1 MDQIKKLFA
10 SLSPKQKI
18 STGIAALFALVSVY
32 AFTSWRH
39 QQDFKPLFTGVAPAE
54 ASVIVQKI
62 KESGIEYRLSD
73 TGGVISVPSAKVA
86 ELRLDMAAVGLPKS
100 GRIGF
105 ELFDKTNFGATEF
118 VEHINYMRALEG
130 ELERSIGTLES
141 VDQARVHLT
150 QAQNS
155 VFVDQREPAKAS
167 VVVSLK
173 PGSALLPRNVV
184 AIQQL
189 VANAV
194 EDLDPSDVS
203 VVDTAGV
210 LLSHRK
216 LSPDEDASDAANSRR
231 QTIEHDFL
239 EKINSTLVPMLGRD
253 KFRAGVTVDCDL
265 TSAEQS
271 EETFD
276 PNKSVIVSSQKSEDV
291 VGSGGGAAIAGIP
304 GTATNLPRPAARPA
318 SGPSSTTSRRTE
330 NVTYQTSHVV
340 RKTHLPDG
348 GIKRISVSVLL
359 DQNIRWS
366 GAGKN
371 RKATLVPPSAELQ
384 KAVHDVVAGLTGF
397 VQERGDQIL
406 VSSVPFE
413 TTVLEATSGVA
424 PHSMPSAPK
433 PQNLRESLRN
443 PSVYMSAAAGA
454 AMALLIAC
462 AGLVWLKKK
471 RKSAPV
477 QLHQALGT
485 GPAPDALNAAERENA
500 QLAGQATLKLSGAST
515 RKSELLR
522 KEIRESA
529 KKDIAV
535 PANILQSWIQENA

>member
-10 SLSPKQKI
+10 SFSLKQKI
-18 STGIAALFALVSVY
+18 STGIAALFALLSVY

-62 KESGIEYRLSD
+62 KESGTEYRLSE

-86 ELRLDMAAVGLPKS
+86 ELRLDMAAAGLPKS

-118 VEHINYMRALEG
+118 VEHINYLRALEG
-130 ELERSIGTLES
+130 ELERSIGTLECI
-141 VDQARVHLT
+141 DQARVHLT

-173 PGSALLPRNVV
+173 PGGELLPRNVI

-216 LSPDEDASDAANSRR
+216 RSPEEDASDAANSRR
-231 QTIEHDFL
+231 QTIERDFL
-239 EKINSTLVPMLGRD
+239 EKINSSLVPMLGRD
-253 KFRAGVTVDCDL
+253 KFRAGVTVDCDI

-291 VGSGGGAAIAGIP
+291 VGSGGGAIAGIP

-330 NVTYQTSHVV
+330 NVTYQTSHLI
-340 RKTHLPDG
+340 RKTHLPEG

-371 RKATLVPPSAELQ
+371 RKATLVPPTAELQ

-397 VQERGDQIL
+397 VQERGDQIV

-413 TTVLEATSGVA
+413 ATVLEATGVA
-424 PHSMPSAPK
+424 PHSTPAAPK

-454 AMALLIAC
+454 AVALFIAC

-477 QLHQALGT
+477 QLHPALGS

-500 QLAGQATLKLSGAST
+500 QLAAQATLKLSGAST

-535 PANILQSWIQENA
+535 PANILQSWIQENT

>member
-10 SLSPKQKI
+10 SFSLRQKI
-18 STGIAALFALVSVY
+18 STGIAALFALLSVY

-62 KESGIEYRLSD
+62 KESGTEYRLSE

-86 ELRLDMAAVGLPKS
+86 ELRLDMAAAGLPKS

-118 VEHINYMRALEG
+118 VEHINYLRALEG
-130 ELERSIGTLES
+130 ELERSIGTLECI
-141 VDQARVHLT
+141 DQARVHLT

-173 PGSALLPRNVV
+173 PGGELLPRNVI

-216 LSPDEDASDAANSRR
+216 RSPEEDASDAANSRR
-231 QTIEHDFL
+231 QTIERDFL
-239 EKINSTLVPMLGRD
+239 EKINSSLVPMLGRD
-253 KFRAGVTVDCDL
+253 KFRAGVTVDCDI

-291 VGSGGGAAIAGIP
+291 VGSGGGAIAGIP

-330 NVTYQTSHVV
+330 NVTYQTSHLI
-340 RKTHLPDG
+340 RKTHLPEG

-366 GAGKN
+366 GTGKN
-371 RKATLVPPSAELQ
+371 RKATLVPPTAELQ

-397 VQERGDQIL
+397 VQERGDQIV

-413 TTVLEATSGVA
+413 ATVLEATGVA
-424 PHSMPSAPK
+424 PHSTPAAPK

-454 AMALLIAC
+454 AVALFIAC

-477 QLHQALGT
+477 QLHPALGS

-500 QLAGQATLKLSGAST
+500 QLAAQATLKLSGAST

-535 PANILQSWIQENA
+535 PANILQSWIQENT

>member
-10 SLSPKQKI
+10 SFSLRQKI
-18 STGIAALFALVSVY
+18 STGIAALFALLSVY

-62 KESGIEYRLSD
+62 KESGTEYRLSE

-86 ELRLDMAAVGLPKS
+86 ELRLDMAAAGLPKS

-118 VEHINYMRALEG
+118 VEHINYLRALEG
-130 ELERSIGTLES
+130 ELERSIGTLECI
-141 VDQARVHLT
+141 DQARVHLT

-173 PGSALLPRNVV
+173 PGGELLPRNVI

-216 LSPDEDASDAANSRR
+216 RSPEEDASDAANSRR
-231 QTIEHDFL
+231 QTIERDFL
-239 EKINSTLVPMLGRD
+239 AKINSSLVPMLGRD
-253 KFRAGVTVDCDL
+253 KFRAGVTVDCDI

-291 VGSGGGAAIAGIP
+291 VGSGGGAIAGIP

-330 NVTYQTSHVV
+330 NVTYQTSHLI
-340 RKTHLPDG
+340 RKTHLPEG

-371 RKATLVPPSAELQ
+371 RKATLVPPTAELQ

-397 VQERGDQIL
+397 VQERGDQIV

-413 TTVLEATSGVA
+413 ATVLEATGVA
-424 PHSMPSAPK
+424 PHSTPAAPK

-454 AMALLIAC
+454 AVALFIAC

-477 QLHQALGT
+477 QLHPALGS

-500 QLAGQATLKLSGAST
+500 QLAAQATLKLSGAST

-535 PANILQSWIQENA
+535 PANILQSWIQENT

>member
-10 SLSPKQKI
+10 SFSLRQKI
-18 STGIAALFALVSVY
+18 STGIAALFALLSVY

-62 KESGIEYRLSD
+62 KESGTEYRLSE

-86 ELRLDMAAVGLPKS
+86 ELRLDMAAAGLPKS

-118 VEHINYMRALEG
+118 VEHINYLRALEG
-130 ELERSIGTLES
+130 ELERSIGTLECI
-141 VDQARVHLT
+141 DQARVHLT

-173 PGSALLPRNVV
+173 PGGELLPRNVI

-216 LSPDEDASDAANSRR
+216 RSPEEDASDAANSRR
-231 QTIEHDFL
+231 QTIERDFL
-239 EKINSTLVPMLGRD
+239 EKINSSLVPMLGRD
-253 KFRAGVTVDCDL
+253 KFRAGVTVDCDI

-291 VGSGGGAAIAGIP
+291 VGSGGGAIAGIP

-330 NVTYQTSHVV
+330 NVTYQTSHLI
-340 RKTHLPDG
+340 RKTHLPEG

-371 RKATLVPPSAELQ
+371 RKATLVPPTAELQ

-397 VQERGDQIL
+397 VQERGDQIV

-413 TTVLEATSGVA
+413 ATVLEATGVA

-454 AMALLIAC
+454 AVALFIAC

-477 QLHQALGT
+477 QLHPALGS

-500 QLAGQATLKLSGAST
+500 QLAAQATLKLSGAST

-535 PANILQSWIQENA
+535 PANILQSWIQENT

>member
-10 SLSPKQKI
+10 SFSLKQKI
-18 STGIAALFALVSVY
+18 STGIAALFALLSVY

-62 KESGIEYRLSD
+62 KENGTEYRLSD

-86 ELRLDMAAVGLPKS
+86 ELRLDMAAAGLPKS

-118 VEHINYMRALEG
+118 VEHINYLRALEG
-130 ELERSIGTLES
+130 ELERSIGTLECI
-141 VDQARVHLT
+141 DQARVHLT

-173 PGSALLPRNVV
+173 PGGELLPRNVI

-216 LSPDEDASDAANSRR
+216 RSPEEDASDAANSRR
-231 QTIEHDFL
+231 QTIERDFL
-239 EKINSTLVPMLGRD
+239 EKINSSLVPMLGRD
-253 KFRAGVTVDCDL
+253 KFRAGVTVDCDI

-291 VGSGGGAAIAGIP
+291 VGSGGGAIAGIP

-330 NVTYQTSHVV
+330 NVTYQTSHLI
-340 RKTHLPDG
+340 RKTHLPEG

-371 RKATLVPPSAELQ
+371 RKATLVPPTAELQ

-397 VQERGDQIL
+397 VQERGDQIV

-413 TTVLEATSGVA
+413 ATVLEATGVA

-454 AMALLIAC
+454 AIALLIAC

-477 QLHQALGT
+477 QLHPALGS
-485 GPAPDALNAAERENA
+485 R
-500 QLAGQATLKLSGAST
+500 SGARCVECCRAGKRST
-515 RKSELLR
+515 GAAGNIKAVWSFHS
-522 KEIRESA
+522 KERTSTEGDPGIGEERYCCA
-529 KKDIAV
+529 G
-535 PANILQSWIQENA
+535 

>member
-10 SLSPKQKI
+10 SFSLRQKI
-18 STGIAALFALVSVY
+18 STGIAALFALLSVY

-62 KESGIEYRLSD
+62 KESGTEYRLSE

-86 ELRLDMAAVGLPKS
+86 ELRLDMAAAGLPKS

-118 VEHINYMRALEG
+118 VEHINYLRALEG
-130 ELERSIGTLES
+130 ELERSIGTLEC

-173 PGSALLPRNVV
+173 PGGELLPRNVI

-216 LSPDEDASDAANSRR
+216 RSPEEDASDAANSRR
-231 QTIEHDFL
+231 QTIERDFL
-239 EKINSTLVPMLGRD
+239 EKINSSLVPMLGRD
-253 KFRAGVTVDCDL
+253 KFRAGVTVDCDI

-291 VGSGGGAAIAGIP
+291 VGSGGGAIAGIP

-330 NVTYQTSHVV
+330 NVTYQTSHLI
-340 RKTHLPDG
+340 RKTHLPEG

-371 RKATLVPPSAELQ
+371 RKATLVPPTAELQ

-397 VQERGDQIL
+397 VQERGDQIV

-413 TTVLEATSGVA
+413 ATVLEATGVA
-424 PHSMPSAPK
+424 PHSMPAAPK
-433 PQNLRESLRN
+433 VRNLRESLRN

-454 AMALLIAC
+454 AVALFIAC

-477 QLHQALGT
+477 QLHPALGS

-500 QLAGQATLKLSGAST
+500 QLAAQATLKLSGAST

-535 PANILQSWIQENA
+535 PANILQSWIQENT

>member
-10 SLSPKQKI
+10 SFSLRQKI
-18 STGIAALFALVSVY
+18 STGIAALFALLSVY

-62 KESGIEYRLSD
+62 KESGTEYRLSE

-86 ELRLDMAAVGLPKS
+86 ELRLDMAAAGLPKS

-118 VEHINYMRALEG
+118 VEHINYLRALEG
-130 ELERSIGTLES
+130 ELERSIGTLECI
-141 VDQARVHLT
+141 DQARVHLT

-173 PGSALLPRNVV
+173 PGGELLPRNVI

-216 LSPDEDASDAANSRR
+216 RSPEEDASDAANSRR
-231 QTIEHDFL
+231 QTIERDFL
-239 EKINSTLVPMLGRD
+239 EKINSSLVPLLGRD
-253 KFRAGVTVDCDL
+253 KFRAGVTVDCDI

-291 VGSGGGAAIAGIP
+291 VGSGGGAIAGIP

-330 NVTYQTSHVV
+330 NVTYQTSHLI
-340 RKTHLPDG
+340 RKTHLPEG

-371 RKATLVPPSAELQ
+371 RKATLVPPTAELQ

-397 VQERGDQIL
+397 VQERGDQIV

-413 TTVLEATSGVA
+413 ATVLEATGVA

-454 AMALLIAC
+454 AIALLIAC

-477 QLHQALGT
+477 QLHPALGS

-500 QLAGQATLKLSGAST
+500 QLAAQATLKLSGAST

-535 PANILQSWIQENA
+535 PANILQSWIQENT

>member
-10 SLSPKQKI
+10 SFSLKQKI
-18 STGIAALFALVSVY
+18 STGIAALFALLSVY

-62 KESGIEYRLSD
+62 KESGTEYRLSE

-86 ELRLDMAAVGLPKS
+86 ELRLDMAAAGLPKS

-118 VEHINYMRALEG
+118 VEHINYLRALEG
-130 ELERSIGTLES
+130 ELERSIGTLECI
-141 VDQARVHLT
+141 DQARVHLT

-173 PGSALLPRNVV
+173 PGGELLPRNVI

-216 LSPDEDASDAANSRR
+216 RSPEEDASDAANSRR
-231 QTIEHDFL
+231 QTIERDFL
-239 EKINSTLVPMLGRD
+239 EKINSSLVPMLGRD
-253 KFRAGVTVDCDL
+253 KFRAGVTVDCDI

-291 VGSGGGAAIAGIP
+291 VGSGGGAIAGIP

-330 NVTYQTSHVV
+330 NVTYQTSHLI
-340 RKTHLPDG
+340 RKTHLPEG

-371 RKATLVPPSAELQ
+371 RKATLVPPTAELQ

-397 VQERGDQIL
+397 VQERGDQIV

-413 TTVLEATSGVA
+413 ATVLEATGVA
-424 PHSMPSAPK
+424 PHSTPAAPK

-454 AMALLIAC
+454 AVALFIAC

-471 RKSAPV
+471 GKSAPV
-477 QLHQALGT
+477 QLHPALGS

-500 QLAGQATLKLSGAST
+500 QLAAQATLKLSGAST

-535 PANILQSWIQENA
+535 PANILQSWIQENT

>member
-10 SLSPKQKI
+10 SFSLKQKI
-18 STGIAALFALVSVY
+18 STGIAALFALLSVY

-62 KESGIEYRLSD
+62 KESGTEYRLSE

-86 ELRLDMAAVGLPKS
+86 ELRLDMAAAGLPKS

-118 VEHINYMRALEG
+118 VEHINYLRALEG
-130 ELERSIGTLES
+130 ELERSIGTLECI
-141 VDQARVHLT
+141 DQARVHLT

-173 PGSALLPRNVV
+173 PGGELLPRNVI

-216 LSPDEDASDAANSRR
+216 RSPEEDASDAANSRR
-231 QTIEHDFL
+231 QTIERDFL
-239 EKINSTLVPMLGRD
+239 EKINSLLVPMLGRD
-253 KFRAGVTVDCDL
+253 KFRAGVTVDCDI

-291 VGSGGGAAIAGIP
+291 VGSGGGAIAGIP

-330 NVTYQTSHVV
+330 NVTYQTSHLI
-340 RKTHLPDG
+340 RKTHLPEG

-371 RKATLVPPSAELQ
+371 RKATLVPPTAELQ

-397 VQERGDQIL
+397 VQERGDQIV

-413 TTVLEATSGVA
+413 ATVLEATGVA
-424 PHSMPSAPK
+424 PHSTPAAPK

-454 AMALLIAC
+454 AVALFIAC

-477 QLHQALGT
+477 QLHPALGS

-500 QLAGQATLKLSGAST
+500 QLAAQATLKLSGAST

-535 PANILQSWIQENA
+535 PANILQSWIQENT

>member
-10 SLSPKQKI
+10 SFSLRQKI
-18 STGIAALFALVSVY
+18 STGIAALFALLSVY

-62 KESGIEYRLSD
+62 KESGTEYRLSE

-86 ELRLDMAAVGLPKS
+86 ELRLDMAAAGLPKS

-118 VEHINYMRALEG
+118 VEHINYLRALEG
-130 ELERSIGTLES
+130 ELERSIGTLEC

-173 PGSALLPRNVV
+173 PGGELLPRNVI

-216 LSPDEDASDAANSRR
+216 RSPEEDASDAANSRR
-231 QTIEHDFL
+231 QTIERDFL
-239 EKINSTLVPMLGRD
+239 EKINSSLVPMLGRD
-253 KFRAGVTVDCDL
+253 KFRAGVTVDCDI

-291 VGSGGGAAIAGIP
+291 VGSGGGAIAGIP

-330 NVTYQTSHVV
+330 NVTYQTSHLI
-340 RKTHLPDG
+340 RKTHLPEG

-371 RKATLVPPSAELQ
+371 RKATLVPPTAELQ

-397 VQERGDQIL
+397 VQERGDQIV

-413 TTVLEATSGVA
+413 ATVLEATGVA

-454 AMALLIAC
+454 AVALFIAC

-477 QLHQALGT
+477 QLHPALGS

-500 QLAGQATLKLSGAST
+500 QLAAQATLKLSGAST

-535 PANILQSWIQENA
+535 PANILQSWIQENT

>member
-10 SLSPKQKI
+10 SFSLKQKI
-18 STGIAALFALVSVY
+18 STGIAALFALLSIY

-62 KESGIEYRLSD
+62 KENGTEYRLSE

-86 ELRLDMAAVGLPKS
+86 ELRLDMAAAGLPKS

-118 VEHINYMRALEG
+118 VEHINYLRALEG
-130 ELERSIGTLES
+130 ELERSIGTLECI
-141 VDQARVHLT
+141 DQARVHLT

-173 PGSALLPRNVV
+173 PGGELLPRNVI

-216 LSPDEDASDAANSRR
+216 RSPEEDASDAANSRR
-231 QTIEHDFL
+231 QTIERDFL
-239 EKINSTLVPMLGRD
+239 EKINSSLVPMLGRD
-253 KFRAGVTVDCDL
+253 KFRAGVTVDCDI

-291 VGSGGGAAIAGIP
+291 VGSGGGGIAGIP

-330 NVTYQTSHVV
+330 NVTYQTSHLI
-340 RKTHLPDG
+340 RKTHLPEG

-371 RKATLVPPSAELQ
+371 RKATLVPPTAELQ

-397 VQERGDQIL
+397 VQERGDQIV

-413 TTVLEATSGVA
+413 ATVLEATGVA

-454 AMALLIAC
+454 AIALLIAC

-477 QLHQALGT
+477 QLHPALGA
-485 GPAPDALNAAERENA
+485 GPAPDALSAAERENA
-500 QLAGQATLKLSGAST
+500 QLAPQATLKLSGAST

-535 PANILQSWIQENA
+535 PANILQSWIQENT

>member
-10 SLSPKQKI
+10 SFSLRQKI
-18 STGIAALFALVSVY
+18 STGIAALFALLSVY

-62 KESGIEYRLSD
+62 KESGTEYRLSE

-86 ELRLDMAAVGLPKS
+86 ELRLDMAAAGLPKS

-118 VEHINYMRALEG
+118 VEHINYLRALEG
-130 ELERSIGTLES
+130 ELERSIGTLECI
-141 VDQARVHLT
+141 DQARVHLT

-173 PGSALLPRNVV
+173 PGGELLPRNVI

-216 LSPDEDASDAANSRR
+216 RSPEEDASDAANSRR
-231 QTIEHDFL
+231 QTIERDFL
-239 EKINSTLVPMLGRD
+239 EKINSSLVPMLGRD
-253 KFRAGVTVDCDL
+253 KFRAGVTVDCDI

-291 VGSGGGAAIAGIP
+291 VGSGGGAIAGIP

-330 NVTYQTSHVV
+330 NVTYQTSHLI
-340 RKTHLPDG
+340 RKTHLPEG

-371 RKATLVPPSAELQ
+371 RKATLVPPTAELQ

-397 VQERGDQIL
+397 VQERGDQIV

-413 TTVLEATSGVA
+413 ATVLEATGVA

-454 AMALLIAC
+454 AVALFIAC

-477 QLHQALGT
+477 QLYPALGS

-500 QLAGQATLKLSGAST
+500 QLAAQATLKLSGAST

-535 PANILQSWIQENA
+535 PANILQSWIQENT

>member
-10 SLSPKQKI
+10 SFSLKQKI
-18 STGIAALFALVSVY
+18 STGIAALFALLSVY
-32 AFTSWRH
+32 AFTTWRH
-39 QQDFKPLFTGVAPAE
+39 QHDFQPLFTGVAPAE

-62 KESGIEYRLSD
+62 KESGTEYRLSD

-86 ELRLDMAAVGLPKS
+86 ELRLDMAAAGLPKS

-130 ELERSIGTLES
+130 ELERSIGTLEC

-173 PGSALLPRNVV
+173 PGGELLPRNVV

-216 LSPDEDASDAANSRR
+216 RSPEEDASDAANSRR
-231 QTIEHDFL
+231 QTIERGFL
-239 EKINSTLVPMLGRD
+239 EKINSSLVPMLGRD
-253 KFRAGVTVDCDL
+253 KFRAGVTVDCDI

-291 VGSGGGAAIAGIP
+291 VGSGGGAIAGIP
-304 GTATNLPRPAARPA
+304 GTATNLPRPAARPS
-318 SGPSSTTSRRTE
+318 SGPASTTSRRTE
-330 NVTYQTSHVV
+330 NVTYQTSHLI
-340 RKTHLPDG
+340 RKTHLPEG

-371 RKATLVPPSAELQ
+371 RKATLVPPTAELQ

-397 VQERGDQIL
+397 VQERGDQIV

-413 TTVLEATSGVA
+413 ATVLEATSGVA

-477 QLHQALGT
+477 QLHPALGT

-500 QLAGQATLKLSGAST
+500 QLAAQATLKLSGAST

-535 PANILQSWIQENA
+535 PANILQSWIQENT

>member
-10 SLSPKQKI
+10 SFSLRQKI
-18 STGIAALFALVSVY
+18 STGIAALFALLSVY

-62 KESGIEYRLSD
+62 KESGTEYRLSE

-86 ELRLDMAAVGLPKS
+86 ELRLDMAAAGLPKS

-118 VEHINYMRALEG
+118 VEHINYLRALEG
-130 ELERSIGTLES
+130 ELERSIGTLECI
-141 VDQARVHLT
+141 DQARVHLT

-173 PGSALLPRNVV
+173 PGGELLPRNVI

-216 LSPDEDASDAANSRR
+216 RSPEEDASDAANSRR
-231 QTIEHDFL
+231 QTIERDFL
-239 EKINSTLVPMLGRD
+239 EKINSSLVPMLGRD
-253 KFRAGVTVDCDL
+253 KFRAGVTVDCDI

-291 VGSGGGAAIAGIP
+291 VGSGGGAIAGIP

-330 NVTYQTSHVV
+330 NVTYQTSHLI
-340 RKTHLPDG
+340 RKTHLPEG

-371 RKATLVPPSAELQ
+371 RKATLVPPTAELQ

-397 VQERGDQIL
+397 VQERGDQIV

-413 TTVLEATSGVA
+413 ATVLEATGVA

-443 PSVYMSAAAGA
+443 PSLYMSAAAGA
-454 AMALLIAC
+454 AVALFIAC

-477 QLHQALGT
+477 QLYPALGS

-500 QLAGQATLKLSGAST
+500 QLAAQATLKLSGAST

-535 PANILQSWIQENA
+535 PANILQSWIQENT